1 MILTKFKSSF
11 TLPSDI
17 GRVPYKI
24 SSGFAGFKADQWCI
38 WTTVFSLSALREV
51 LPDDLYTHWGLFVHA
66 CSILCSRV
74 ISTSAIEKSHALL
87 VEFCQQFQVLYGNQ
101 NCTMNLLH
109 LHCHLKE
116 CLYDYGPVYSF
127 WLFSFERLNGIMGS
141 YPTNNRSVEVQLMN
155 KHLRSWQLKFTDNEG
170 LSKIFCEAHET
181 KGTLAQQGVE
191 SYEGDTIMYQEL
203 SNQALSANYLLSLQ
217 QSSNTDISILSQKYN
232 CVFSSN
238 EVESLNSLYKSIFEP
253 DNFK

>member
-1 MILTKFKSSF
+1 M
-11 TLPSDI
+11 
-17 GRVPYKI
+17 
-24 SSGFAGFKADQWCI
+24 
-38 WTTVFSLSALREV
+38 
-51 LPDDLYTHWGLFVHA
+51 
-66 CSILCSRV
+66 
-74 ISTSAIEKSHALL
+74 
-87 VEFCQQFQVLYGNQ
+87 
-101 NCTMNLLH
+101 
-109 LHCHLKE
+109 KE
-116 CLYDYGPVYSF
+116 CRYDYGPVYSF

-141 YPTNNRSVEVQLMN
+141 YPTNNQSVEVQLMN

-238 EVESLNSLYKSIFEP
+238 EVESLNSLYKSIFQASFVQVFSVYAKFFACKVRGVIYGANRSRYHKSSYVQVNLITSNELSTSLLQP
-253 DNFK
+253 CYIQYFVQHNILVKDSKTNQDKMLTVVCAK